1 MCSVKKTP
9 FLFWRKIFSPFFNLS
24 ILGKFS
30 WMFGAFFLGFAAIT
44 YHDYFFH
51 HQFIEQLLAIQ
62 TAANQAELDAIVIGT
77 EEHELHSF
85 IMAGSIVFI
94 LAIIS
99 FIATRVLIDLLR
111 EMRQRLIAIRLT
123 DESCANVQN
132 ITEIPIFTKDEIG
145 LVSLATN
152 ELLTN
157 IREISLF
164 RRTIEADETT
174 EEIYRRLAALFQNT
188 LSLRSYIIYEI
199 EDNDHSIGPVSF
211 HPMEMESEACQML
224 DAEMC
229 RAKRTGDLCSSINFP
244 GICPVF
250 PHPDVLS
257 HACVPLIVGGR
268 SLGVVQFL
276 FPFISS
282 QPREQDASQQLLR
295 ARQYLREA
303 LPIIQSKR
311 LAEDLHEMAITD
323 TLTGL
328 HNRRFLES
336 NINTVIAGVRRRNT
350 QMAIL
355 MCDMDYFKQVNDE
368 YGHDAG
374 DAVLKSLAFLLT
386 HNIRASDIVIRYG
399 GEEFLILLLDCHPD
413 MAMEVAEKIRVAVER
428 HTFTHDSF
436 SLKKTLSIGI
446 SEFPPDTE
454 AFWESVKYADVALYN
469 AKESGRNRVVRFSDE
484 MWTGNNY

>member
-1 MCSVKKTP
+1 MCSAQKTLSLIWRNIFNP
-9 FLFWRKIFSPFFNLS
+9 FLNLS

-44 YHDYFFH
+44 YHDYYFH
-51 HQFIEQLLAIQ
+51 HQFISQILAVQ
-62 TAANQAELDAIVIGT
+62 STANQAELEAIVAGA
-77 EEHELHSF
+77 EEHERHSF
-85 IMAGSIVFI
+85 IMAGSIVSV

-99 FIATRVLIDLLR
+99 FIATRVLINLLN

-123 DESCANVQN
+123 DENCANTRN

-145 LVSLATN
+145 QVSLATN
-152 ELLTN
+152 DLLTN

-174 EEIYRRLAALFQNT
+174 GEIYRRLADLFRNT
-188 LSLRSYIIYEI
+188 LNLHSYIIYEI
-199 EDNDHSIGPVSF
+199 KNNDHSISPVSSY
-211 HPMEMESEACQML
+211 PLEMEAEACQML
-224 DAEMC
+224 GAEMC
-229 RAKRTGDLCSSINFP
+229 RAKRTGNLCSSINFP

-250 PHPDVLS
+250 PHPDALS

-268 SLGVVQFL
+268 PLGVVQFL

-282 QPREQDASQQLLR
+282 QQTEQEASMQLLR

-303 LPIIQSKR
+303 LPIIQAKR

-350 QMAIL
+350 QLAIL
-355 MCDMDYFKQVNDE
+355 MCDMDYFKQVNDD
-368 YGHDAG
+368 YGHDTG
-374 DAVLKSLAFLLT
+374 DAVLKSLAFLLA
-386 HNIRASDIVIRYG
+386 HNVRASDIVIRYG

-413 MAMEVAEKIRVAVER
+413 MAMEVAEKIRAAVER
-428 HTFTHDSF
+428 HTFTHDNF
-436 SLKKTLSIGI
+436 SLKKTL
-446 SEFPPDTE
+446 
-454 AFWESVKYADVALYN
+454 
-469 AKESGRNRVVRFSDE
+469 
-484 MWTGNNY
+484 